1 MPLDTIK
8 HSIHIRRKKNQVV
21 FDNIDKLWGIARS
34 ADTAQEILD
43 RLHPWTAPITLKFE
57 QV

>member
-43 RLHPWTAPITLKFE
+43 RLHPWKAPIT
-57 QV
+57 VI